1 MGLYYR
7 VLNNYR
13 WIIGGNINMV
23 ENLIK
28 KSYTCERILGRKEK
42 WAWEFVK
49 QLFKLKI
56 K

>member
-1 MGLYYR
+1 MDHRGQYQYGGK
-7 VLNNYR
+7 LN
-13 WIIGGNINMV
+13 
-23 ENLIK
+23 L
-28 KSYTCERILGRKEK
+28 KSYTCGRILGRKEK